1 MPEVT
6 VAVADRSGHGHTEQ
20 QAKSVVWGAESVDGV
35 DALLVDV
42 EKLGENLRT
51 TLAGA
56 DAIVLGTPTS
66 MAGHS
71 AVFQSFA
78 EASSVVWAEQG
89 WKDQVA
95 AGFTN
100 SAGVNGDK
108 LNTLVGLSLFAA
120 QHEMTWVGL
129 DLPPGWAYTSAGRR
143 DSLNAL
149 GSFLGAMAQSP
160 SVLAPA
166 KAPVQADLD
175 TAAHLGRRV
184 AEHTPALSRRRQVVA
199 Q

>member
-1 MPEVT
+1 MPEIT
-6 VAVADRSGHGHTEQ
+6 VAVAYHSGYKHTER
-20 QAKSVVWGAESVDGV
+20 QAKAVASAAESIDGV
-35 DALLVDV
+35 DAVLVDV
-42 EKLGENLRT
+42 EQLGEDLWN
-51 TLAGA
+51 TLARA
-56 DAIVLGTPTS
+56 DAIVFGTPTY

-71 AVFQSFA
+71 AVFQTFA

-89 WKDQVA
+89 WKDKVA

-120 QHEMTWVGL
+120 QHSMTWVGL
-129 DLPPGWAYTSAGRR
+129 GLPPGWAYTAAGQR

-160 SVLAPA
+160 SDLGPEQ
-166 KAPVQADLD
+166 APVQADLD

-184 AEHTPALSRRRQVVA
+184 AEHTLMLVRGRQVVA